1 MQWELVMMGY
11 WYIVQVYTGHEK
23 KIQSNLER
31 RLASNSDSDREIRGE
46 ILGVNVPMSTTV
58 KNEDGKR
65 KVRTAPTYPGYV
77 LINSH
82 HQIGPNADNEIGRK
96 SWSFVQ
102 EIPGVM
108 NFLGNANP
116 IPLSEEDVERM
127 LETSTVEEETPVP
140 EITFSIG
147 DKVRVIKGPFS
158 SFTAEILGIDTQRQ
172 RLSLSITIFGRS
184 TPLELG
190 FMGVERL

>member
-1 MQWELVMMGY
+1 MTGY

-31 RLASNSDSDREIRGE
+31 RLSSDSDSDRELQDE
-46 ILGVNVPMSTTV
+46 ILQVNVPISTTV

-65 KVRTAPTYPGYV
+65 KVRSAPTYPGYV
-77 LINSH
+77 LINSQH
-82 HQIGPNADNEIGRK
+82 EIGAHVDNPIGQK
-96 SWSFVQ
+96 SWAFIQ
-102 EIPGVM
+102 DTPGVM
-108 NFLGNANP
+108 NFLGKANP
-116 IPLSEEDVERM
+116 VPLSSEDVERM
-127 LETSTVEEETPVP
+127 LESSAVEEHEPVP
-140 EITFSIG
+140 EITYAVG
-147 DKVRVIKGPFS
+147 DKVRVIEGPFS
-158 SFTAEILGIDTQRQ
+158 SFTAEILGIDMQRQ

>member
-1 MQWELVMMGY
+1 MTGY

-23 KIQSNLER
+23 KIQTNLER
-31 RLASNSDSDREIRGE
+31 RLASNSDSEREIRDE

-77 LINSH
+77 LINAQ
-82 HQIGPNADNEIGRK
+82 HQLGPHADNEIGRK
-96 SWSFVQ
+96 SWAFVQ
-102 EIPGVM
+102 DTPGVM

-116 IPLSEEDVERM
+116 IPLSNEDVERM
-127 LETSTVEEETPVP
+127 LATSTVEEEAPVP

-147 DKVRVIKGPFS
+147 DKVRVIEGPFS

>member
-1 MQWELVMMGY
+1 MAGY

-23 KIQSNLER
+23 KIQSALER
-31 RLASNSDSDREIRGE
+31 RLSSDSDTDKELQEE
-46 ILGVNVPMSTTV
+46 ILQVYVPISTTV

-65 KVRTAPTYPGYV
+65 KVKSGPTYPGYV
-77 LINSH
+77 LINSM
-82 HQIGPNADNEIGRK
+82 HQIGPHVENSIGQR

-102 EIPGVM
+102 ETPGVM

-116 IPLSEEDVERM
+116 SPLSAEDVERM
-127 LETSTVEEETPVP
+127 LESSTVEETAPIP
-140 EITFSIG
+140 EVTYSVG
-147 DKVRVIKGPFS
+147 DKVRVIEGPFS

>member
-1 MQWELVMMGY
+1 MDGY

-31 RLASNSDSDREIRGE
+31 RLTSDSDSDKELRDE
-46 ILGVNVPMSTTV
+46 ILQINVPISTTV

-65 KVRTAPTYPGYV
+65 KIRSNPTYPGYV
-77 LINSH
+77 LINCMH
-82 HQIGPNADNEIGRK
+82 EIGPHAENKIGQK
-96 SWSFVQ
+96 SWAFIQ
-102 EIPGVM
+102 ETPGVM

-116 IPLSEEDVERM
+116 IPLGSDDVERM
-127 LETSTVEEETPVP
+127 LESSTVEESVPVP
-140 EITFSIG
+140 EITYSVG
-147 DKVRVIKGPFS
+147 DKVRVIEGPFS
-158 SFTAEILGIDTQRQ
+158 SFTAEILGIDAQRQ
-172 RLSLSITIFGRS
+172 RLNLSITIFGRS

>member
-1 MQWELVMMGY
+1 MDGY

-31 RLASNSDSDREIRGE
+31 RLASNSDSDKEIQDE
-46 ILGVNVPMSTTV
+46 ILQVNVPMSTTV

-77 LINSH
+77 LINSQH
-82 HQIGPNADNEIGRK
+82 PIGPHADNPIGQK

-102 EIPGVM
+102 DTPGVM

-116 IPLSEEDVERM
+116 IPLSEDDVERM
-127 LETSTVEEETPVP
+127 LETSTVEEEAPVP
-140 EITFSIG
+140 EVTYSIG
-147 DKVRVIKGPFS
+147 DKVRVIEGPFS
-158 SFTAEILGIDTQRQ
+158 SFTAEILGIDMQRQ

-190 FMGVERL
+190 FLGVERL

>member
-1 MQWELVMMGY
+1 
-11 WYIVQVYTGHEK
+11 
-23 KIQSNLER
+23 
-31 RLASNSDSDREIRGE
+31 
-46 ILGVNVPMSTTV
+46 
-58 KNEDGKR
+58 
-65 KVRTAPTYPGYV
+65 
-77 LINSH
+77 
-82 HQIGPNADNEIGRK
+82 
-96 SWSFVQ
+96 
-102 EIPGVM
+102 M

-116 IPLSEEDVERM
+116 IPLSNEDVERM
-127 LETSTVEEETPVP
+127 LATSTVEEEAPVP

-147 DKVRVIKGPFS
+147 DKVRVIEGPFS

>member
-1 MQWELVMMGY
+1 MVMTGY

-31 RLASNSDSDREIRGE
+31 RLASKSDSDREIRDE

-77 LINSH
+77 LINVQ
-82 HQIGPNADNEIGRK
+82 HQVGPHADSEIGRK
-96 SWSFVQ
+96 SWAFVQ
-102 EIPGVM
+102 ETPGVM

-127 LETSTVEEETPVP
+127 LATATVEEEAPVP

-147 DKVRVIKGPFS
+147 DKVRVIEGPFS

>member
-1 MQWELVMMGY
+1 MNGY

-31 RLASNSDSDREIRGE
+31 RLASDSDSDKELRDE
-46 ILGVNVPMSTTV
+46 ILQISVPMSTTV
-58 KNEDGKR
+58 KNVDGNR
-65 KVRTAPTYPGYV
+65 RVRSNPTYPGYV
-77 LINSH
+77 LINSMH
-82 HQIGPNADNEIGRK
+82 EIGPHAENKIGQK
-96 SWSFVQ
+96 SWAFVQ
-102 EIPGVM
+102 ETPGVM

-116 IPLSEEDVERM
+116 IPLSSEDVERM
-127 LETSTVEEETPVP
+127 LESSTVEESAPVP
-140 EITFSIG
+140 EITYSVG
-147 DKVRVIKGPFS
+147 DKVRVIEGPFS